1 MVDRPFGQS
10 LSVPSADDFRNLTRS
25 RIFEFLGDTRPMNP
39 PETATD
45 ATRRLE
51 MRLGDFGVP
60 GKFVDEIIGHHTVV
74 NYNKGSM
81 VFLQGSPADVMFLVL
96 AGLVKVYCP
105 RPDGTRILVKLA
117 GPGDLIGHVD
127 YIDSRGR
134 RAQVFE
140 VEALTKC
147 SVALFTREHV
157 IKLLQSLDHAALLQM
172 IERLNT
178 AWSSMA
184 QWFGT
189 FLGMSF
195 RERLEVVLDE
205 LGAKFG
211 VRDTRG
217 ILLMPELAHADLAD
231 MIGSSRPMVSRLIAE
246 MTEERF
252 LLRQGKQFILLESFS
267 VGKSDSPG
275 QLKDRPRSSLESP
288 PAPAPGGPLYKHTIA
303 GKNGRLSVLPL
314 VPAPSKRDPKGLGL

>member
-1 MVDRPFGQS
+1 MQHAGWRCG
-10 LSVPSADDFRNLTRS
+10 LAILA
-25 RIFEFLGDTRPMNP
+25 FL
-39 PETATD
+39 ASS
-45 ATRRLE
+45 
-51 MRLGDFGVP
+51 
-60 GKFVDEIIGHHTVV
+60 
-74 NYNKGSM
+74 SM
-81 VFLQGSPADVMFLVL
+81 KSPAITPWSTTTRAPWSFRRNRRPTVMFWVL

-195 RERLEVVLDE
+195 RERLEVVLKE
-205 LGAKFG
+205 LGARFG

-217 ILLMPELAHADLAD
+217 VLLMPELAHADLAD

-246 MTEERF
+246 MTEEGL
-252 LLRQGKQFILLESFS
+252 LLRQGKQFILLE
-267 VGKSDSPG
+267 VLLGKKSDSPG
-275 QLKDRPRSSLESP
+275 QLKDRPRCSPESP
-288 PAPAPGGPLYKHTIA
+288 HAPAFGGPLYKHTVA
-303 GKNGRLSVLPL
+303 GRNGRLSVLPPVL
-314 VPAPSKRDPKGLGL
+314 A

>member
-1 MVDRPFGQS
+1 
-10 LSVPSADDFRNLTRS
+10 
-25 RIFEFLGDTRPMNP
+25 MNP

-51 MRLGDFGVP
+51 MRLGDFGIP

-74 NYNKGSM
+74 NYDKGSM

-105 RPDGTRILVKLA
+105 RPDGTRILIKLA

-134 RAQVFE
+134 HAQVFE

-147 SVALFTREHV
+147 SVALFTREYV
-157 IKLLQSLDHAALLQM
+157 IKLLQSLEHAALLQM

-195 RERLEVVLDE
+195 RERLEVVLKE
-205 LGAKFG
+205 LGARFG

-217 ILLMPELAHADLAD
+217 VLLMPELAHTDLAD

-246 MTEERF
+246 MTEEHL
-252 LLRQGKQFILLESFS
+252 LLRQGKQFILLEVSLGTRLVS
-267 VGKSDSPG
+267 HAALWQSRTG
-275 QLKDRPRSSLESP
+275 LPRNRSARSRLP
-288 PAPAPGGPLYKHTIA
+288 TGGILL
-303 GKNGRLSVLPL
+303 RLSR
-314 VPAPSKRDPKGLGL
+314 S

>member
-1 MVDRPFGQS
+1 
-10 LSVPSADDFRNLTRS
+10 
-25 RIFEFLGDTRPMNP
+25 MNP
-39 PETATD
+39 LEPATD

-51 MRLGDFGVP
+51 MRLGDFGIP
-60 GKFVDEIIGHHTVV
+60 GKFTDEIIDHHTVV

-81 VFLQGSPADVMFLVL
+81 VFLQGSPADVMFWVL

-157 IKLLQSLDHAALLQM
+157 IKLLQSLDHAALLQI

-178 AWSSMA
+178 LWSSMA
-184 QWFGT
+184 QWFGA

-195 RERLEVVLDE
+195 RERLEVVLHE
-205 LGAKFG
+205 LGSKFG
-211 VRDTRG
+211 VRDKRG
-217 ILLMPELAHADLAD
+217 ILLMPELSHADLAD
-231 MIGSSRPMVSRLIAE
+231 MIGSSRPMVSRLIAD
-246 MTEERF
+246 MAEEDF
-252 LLRQGKQFILLESFS
+252 ILRQGKQYILRERLAGVE
-267 VGKSDSPG
+267 SDSSNQPEE
-275 QLKDRPRSSLESP
+275 RRSSYP
-288 PAPAPGGPLYKHTIA
+288 
-303 GKNGRLSVLPL
+303 
-314 VPAPSKRDPKGLGL
+314 

>member
-1 MVDRPFGQS
+1 
-10 LSVPSADDFRNLTRS
+10 
-25 RIFEFLGDTRPMNP
+25 MNP
-39 PETATD
+39 LEPATD

-51 MRLGDFGVP
+51 MRLGDFGIP
-60 GKFVDEIIGHHTVV
+60 RKFIDEITGHHTVV

-81 VFLQGSPADVMFLVL
+81 VFLQGSPADVMFWVL

-195 RERLEVVLDE
+195 RERLEVVLKE
-205 LGAKFG
+205 LGARFG

-217 ILLMPELAHADLAD
+217 VLLMPELAHADLAD

-246 MTEERF
+246 MTEEGL
-252 LLRQGKQFILLESFS
+252 LLRQGKQFILLE
-267 VGKSDSPG
+267 VLLGKKSDSPSLPKELNG
-275 QLKDRPRSSLESP
+275 SKGSPEPLPPPMVARPLFKNSVAGRNGKL
-288 PAPAPGGPLYKHTIA
+288 PAVPVVLA
-303 GKNGRLSVLPL
+303 SV
-314 VPAPSKRDPKGLGL
+314 SKRGPKGLCG

>member
-1 MVDRPFGQS
+1 
-10 LSVPSADDFRNLTRS
+10 
-25 RIFEFLGDTRPMNP
+25 MNP

-51 MRLGDFGVP
+51 VRLGDFGIP
-60 GKFVDEIIGHHTVV
+60 GKFVDEIIGHHTMV
-74 NYNKGSM
+74 NYNKGAM
-81 VFLQGSPADVMFLVL
+81 VFLQGSPADVMFWVF

-105 RPDGTRILVKLA
+105 RFDGTRILVNIA

-134 RAQVFE
+134 HAQVFE

-147 SVALFTREHV
+147 SVALFTREYV
-157 IKLLQSLDHAALLQM
+157 IKLLQSLDHAALLQI

-178 AWSSMA
+178 AWSSTA

-195 RERLEVVLDE
+195 RERLEVVLNE
-205 LGAKFG
+205 LGSKFG
-211 VRDTRG
+211 VRDSRG
-217 ILLMPELAHADLAD
+217 ILLVPELAHADLAD

-246 MTEERF
+246 MTEEGF
-252 LLRQGKQFILLESFS
+252 LLRQGKQLILLESFA
-267 VGKSDSPG
+267 VGRSDSQG
-275 QLKDRPRSSLESP
+275 QSRDRPKSFPESP
-288 PAPAPGGPLYKHTIA
+288 PATTFGGPFNKHSVA
-303 GKNGRLSVLPL
+303 EKNGRVSDLPL
-314 VPAPSKRDPKGLGL
+314 VPAPSKRGLTRGFRI

>member
-1 MVDRPFGQS
+1 MNTIDTANDEKSS
-10 LSVPSADDFRNLTRS
+10 LEVRH
-25 RIFEFLGDTRPMNP
+25 GD
-39 PETATD
+39 
-45 ATRRLE
+45 L
-51 MRLGDFGVP
+51 GVP

-81 VFLQGSPADVMFLVL
+81 VFLQGSPADVMFWVL

-117 GPGDLIGHVD
+117 GPGDFIGHVD
-127 YIDSRGR
+127 YIDSSGR
-134 RAQVFE
+134 RSQVFE

-195 RERLEVVLDE
+195 RERLEAVRRE
-205 LGAKFG
+205 LGAKFVTG
-211 VRDTRG
+211 
-217 ILLMPELAHADLAD
+217 
-231 MIGSSRPMVSRLIAE
+231 
-246 MTEERF
+246 
-252 LLRQGKQFILLESFS
+252 
-267 VGKSDSPG
+267 
-275 QLKDRPRSSLESP
+275 
-288 PAPAPGGPLYKHTIA
+288 
-303 GKNGRLSVLPL
+303 
-314 VPAPSKRDPKGLGL
+314 

>member
-1 MVDRPFGQS
+1 
-10 LSVPSADDFRNLTRS
+10 
-25 RIFEFLGDTRPMNP
+25 MNP
-39 PETATD
+39 LETATD

-60 GKFVDEIIGHHTVV
+60 CKFVDEIIGHHTVV
-74 NYNKGSM
+74 KYNKGSM
-81 VFLQGSPADVMFLVL
+81 VFLQGSPADVMFWVL
-96 AGLVKVYCP
+96 AGLVKAYCP

-127 YIDSRGR
+127 YIDSRGC

-147 SVALFTREHV
+147 SVALFTREYV

-195 RERLEVVLDE
+195 RERLEVVLSE
-205 LGAKFG
+205 LGARFG

-217 ILLMPELAHADLAD
+217 VLLMPELAHTDLAD

-246 MTEERF
+246 MTEERL
-252 LLRQGKQFILLESFS
+252 LLRQGKQFILLEALA
-267 VGKSDSPG
+267 GEKSDSP
-275 QLKDRPRSSLESP
+275 SLLQELTGKKGSQESP
-288 PAPAPGGPLYKHTIA
+288 SSSMLIRPLFKNFEAGRNGKPPAAPAVFA
-303 GKNGRLSVLPL
+303 SV
-314 VPAPSKRDPKGLGL
+314 SKRGLKGLRV

>member
-1 MVDRPFGQS
+1 
-10 LSVPSADDFRNLTRS
+10 
-25 RIFEFLGDTRPMNP
+25 
-39 PETATD
+39 
-45 ATRRLE
+45 
-51 MRLGDFGVP
+51 
-60 GKFVDEIIGHHTVV
+60 
-74 NYNKGSM
+74 M
-81 VFLQGSPADVMFLVL
+81 VFLQGSPADVMFWVI

-105 RPDGTRILVKLA
+105 RPDGTRILVNLA

-134 RAQVFE
+134 HAQVFE

-147 SVALFTREHV
+147 SVALFTREYV
-157 IKLLQSLDHAALLQM
+157 IKMLQSLDHAALLQM

-178 AWSSMA
+178 AWSSTA

-195 RERLEVVLDE
+195 RERLEVVLNE
-205 LGAKFG
+205 LGSKFG

-217 ILLMPELAHADLAD
+217 ILLMPELSHADLAD

-252 LLRQGKQFILLESFS
+252 LLRQGKQFILLESFA
-267 VGKSDSPG
+267 VGRSDSQG
-275 QLKDRPRSSLESP
+275 QLKDRPKISPEST
-288 PAPAPGGPLYKHTIA
+288 PAPAFGGPLYKHAVA
-303 GKNGRLSVLPL
+303 GKNGRLSVLPP
-314 VPAPSKRDPKGLGL
+314 VPAPERGPKGLGL

>member
-1 MVDRPFGQS
+1 
-10 LSVPSADDFRNLTRS
+10 
-25 RIFEFLGDTRPMNP
+25 MNP
-39 PETATD
+39 LETATH
-45 ATRRLE
+45 ATPCLE
-51 MRLGDFGVP
+51 MRLGDFGIP
-60 GKFVDEIIGHHTVV
+60 GTFVDEIIGHHTVV

-81 VFLQGSPADVMFLVL
+81 VFLEGSPADVMFLVI

-157 IKLLQSLDHAALLQM
+157 IKLLQSLEHSALLQM

-184 QWFGT
+184 QWFVT

-195 RERLEVVLDE
+195 RERLEVVLRE

-217 ILLMPELAHADLAD
+217 VLLMPELAHVDLAD

-246 MTEERF
+246 MTEEG
-252 LLRQGKQFILLESFS
+252 LILRQGKQFILLEALAEE
-267 VGKSDSPG
+267 KSDPPSQPKERTGSKGSPES
-275 QLKDRPRSSLESP
+275 LPPPTVARPLF
-288 PAPAPGGPLYKHTIA
+288 KHSVA
-303 GKNGRLSVLPL
+303 RKNGRPPAALV
-314 VPAPSKRDPKGLGL
+314 VPASVSKRGPKGLASD

>member
-1 MVDRPFGQS
+1 
-10 LSVPSADDFRNLTRS
+10 
-25 RIFEFLGDTRPMNP
+25 MNP

-51 MRLGDFGVP
+51 GRLADFGIP

-74 NYNKGSM
+74 SYNKGST
-81 VFLQGSPADVMFLVL
+81 VFLQGSPADVMFWVL
-96 AGLVKVYCP
+96 AGLIKVDCP
-105 RPDGTRILVKLA
+105 RPDGTRMLVKLA

-195 RERLEVVLDE
+195 RERLEVVLRE
-205 LGAKFG
+205 LGARFG

-217 ILLMPELAHADLAD
+217 ILLMPELAHADLAE

-246 MTEERF
+246 MTKEGL
-252 LLRQGKQFILLESFS
+252 LLRQGKQFILLEPL
-267 VGKSDSPG
+267 VGEKSDSPG
-275 QLKDRPRSSLESP
+275 LLKDRRNSFPESTFAAHNWRSSLQ
-288 PAPAPGGPLYKHTIA
+288 A
-303 GKNGRLSVLPL
+303 LS
-314 VPAPSKRDPKGLGL
+314 

>member
-1 MVDRPFGQS
+1 M
-10 LSVPSADDFRNLTRS
+10 
-25 RIFEFLGDTRPMNP
+25 
-39 PETATD
+39 ETAND

-51 MRLGDFGVP
+51 MRLGDFGIP
-60 GKFVDEIIGHHTVV
+60 GKFVDEIIDHHTVV
-74 NYNKGSM
+74 NYNKGSI
-81 VFLQGSPADVMFLVL
+81 VFLQGSPADVMFWVL
-96 AGLVKVYCP
+96 SGLVKVYCP
-105 RPDGTRILVKLA
+105 RPDGSRILVKLA

-134 RAQVFE
+134 HAQVFE

-178 AWSSMA
+178 AWSLMA

-195 RERLEVVLDE
+195 RERLEIVLNE

-217 ILLMPELAHADLAD
+217 ILLMPELAHADLAE

-246 MTEERF
+246 MTEERL
-252 LLRQGKQFILLESFS
+252 LLRQGKQYILLEALA
-267 VGKSDSPG
+267 GEKSDSPSQPKEPTG
-275 QLKDRPRSSLESP
+275 SKGFPESLPPPTVARSVFE
-288 PAPAPGGPLYKHTIA
+288 
-303 GKNGRLSVLPL
+303 LSVARRNGGLRA
-314 VPAPSKRDPKGLGL
+314 VPAVPVSVSKRDPKRLRV

>member
-1 MVDRPFGQS
+1 
-10 LSVPSADDFRNLTRS
+10 
-25 RIFEFLGDTRPMNP
+25 MNP

-51 MRLGDFGVP
+51 MRLGDFGIP

-127 YIDSRGR
+127 YIDSRGHH
-134 RAQVFE
+134 AQVFE

-147 SVALFTREHV
+147 SVALFTREYV

-172 IERLNT
+172 VERLNT

-195 RERLEVVLDE
+195 RERLEVVLNE

-217 ILLMPELAHADLAD
+217 VLLMPELAHTDLAD

-246 MTEERF
+246 MTEEHL
-252 LLRQGKQFILLESFS
+252 LLRQGKQFILRDALAGE
-267 VGKSDSPG
+267 KSDS
-275 QLKDRPRSSLESP
+275 RSLAREPTGSKGSRESP
-288 PAPAPGGPLYKHTIA
+288 PLPTVARALFESSLA
-303 GKNGRLSVLPL
+303 RRNGKSQRTGDLL
-314 VPAPSKRDPKGLGL
+314 

>member
-1 MVDRPFGQS
+1 
-10 LSVPSADDFRNLTRS
+10 
-25 RIFEFLGDTRPMNP
+25 MNRV
-39 PETATD
+39 ETATD
-45 ATRRLE
+45 ATRQLE
-51 MRLGDFGVP
+51 MRLGDFGIP
-60 GKFVDEIIGHHTVV
+60 GNIVDEIIGHHTVV

-81 VFLQGSPADVMFLVL
+81 VFLQGSPADVMFWVV

-105 RPDGTRILVKLA
+105 RPLGGTRILVKLG

-147 SVALFTREHV
+147 SVVLFTREHV

-172 IERLNT
+172 IERVNT

-195 RERLEVVLDE
+195 QERLEVVLRE

-217 ILLMPELAHADLAD
+217 VLLTPELSHADLAD

-246 MTEERF
+246 MTEEG
-252 LLRQGKQFILLESFS
+252 LLLQQGKQYILLEALARE
-267 VGKSDSPG
+267 KSDAPTRPKELTGSKGLPEAPSPPTVARPFR
-275 QLKDRPRSSLESP
+275 KRPRENTT
-288 PAPAPGGPLYKHTIA
+288 PLPNRSITPERRFRIA
-303 GKNGRLSVLPL
+303 
-314 VPAPSKRDPKGLGL
+314 